1 MARPLGLRAGR
12 VPIAPVAQLDR
23 AESFYLSRRRFE
35 SCRARVNDGRER
47 ALPHDPDVEVD
58 EDSLGGPLP
67 VHLAPGAIA
76 LVFAGGSL
84 GVLAR
89 AGLDHAFPAGAGFP
103 ATTFAI
109 NVVGALALAVLI
121 ESLALRGPDAGRRR
135 TLRLVLGTG
144 VLGGFTTY
152 SALAVQT
159 DALLRTGQAATA
171 LAYAGGTVALGL
183 AASIVG
189 IVGARRVLAR

>member
-1 MARPLGLRAGR
+1 MSINP
-12 VPIAPVAQLDR
+12 
-23 AESFYLSRRRFE
+23 
-35 SCRARVNDGRER
+35 ER

-58 EDSLGGPLP
+58 EDIAGNPRS
-67 VHLAPGAIA
+67 VHVTPSAIA

-89 AGLDHAFPAGAGFP
+89 AGLDHRFPAGTGFP

-121 ESLALRGPDAGRRR
+121 ETLAVRGPDAGHRRA
-135 TLRLVLGTG
+135 LRLLLGTG

-152 SALAVQT
+152 SALAVQA
-159 DALLRTGQAATA
+159 DALLRSGQAVTA
-171 LAYAGGTVALGL
+171 LTYTAGTVALGL
-183 AASIVG
+183 AASIAG
-189 IVGARRVLAR
+189 IIGTQWALAR

>member
-1 MARPLGLRAGR
+1 
-12 VPIAPVAQLDR
+12 VT
-23 AESFYLSRRRFE
+23 
-35 SCRARVNDGRER
+35 DGTGR

-58 EDSLGGPLP
+58 EDIAGNPRP
-67 VHLAPGAIA
+67 VHLTPSAFG

-89 AGLDHAFPAGAGFP
+89 AGLDDRFPSGAGFP

-109 NVVGALALAVLI
+109 NIVGALALAVLI
-121 ESLALRGPDAGRRR
+121 ETLAVRGPDAGDRRV
-135 TLRLVLGTG
+135 LRLLLGTG

-159 DALLRTGQAATA
+159 DALLRSGQAVTA
-171 LAYAGGTVALGL
+171 LTYAAGTVALGL
-183 AASIVG
+183 AASIAG
-189 IVGARRVLAR
+189 IIGTRRALAR